1 MPTGYTAGVQDGTI
15 TTFPEFAMQ
24 CARAFG
30 ALVTMRDDPLDAEI
44 PESFEPQA
52 RYYDERI
59 AQAHADLER
68 LYAMT
73 DGDKVHAAAAAWNKH
88 VAGIEE
94 WNARCQQERARYEH
108 MLAQAR
114 AWQPPTSNHVELKEF
129 MIQQLEQSIDFDCR
143 ERSLGERPRPAMWW
157 LDQVKKAKRDIAYY
171 TEEREKEIQRA
182 RERTAWVRHL
192 RSSLE
197 QMGVAS

>member
-1 MPTGYTAGVQDGTI
+1 MPTGYTAGVQSGTI

-44 PESFEPQA
+44 PESFEP
-52 RYYDERI
+52 RTRFYDERI
-59 AQAHADLER
+59 AQARADLKRLKAMDARER
-68 LYAMT
+68 AQ
-73 DGDKVHAAAAAWNKH
+73 AAAAAWNEH
-88 VAGIEE
+88 VLSVEE
-94 WNARCQQERARYEH
+94 WNARCQQTRARYES

-114 AWQPPTSNHVELKEF
+114 AWQPPTSNHSELKEF
-129 MIQQLEQSIDFDCR
+129 MIQQLEQSIDFDCN
-143 ERSLGERPRPAMWW
+143 ERHVGECPRPAMWW
-157 LDQVKKAKRDIAYY
+157 LDQVTKAKRDIAYY

-192 RSSLE
+192 RASLE
-197 QMGVAS
+197 QTGVAS